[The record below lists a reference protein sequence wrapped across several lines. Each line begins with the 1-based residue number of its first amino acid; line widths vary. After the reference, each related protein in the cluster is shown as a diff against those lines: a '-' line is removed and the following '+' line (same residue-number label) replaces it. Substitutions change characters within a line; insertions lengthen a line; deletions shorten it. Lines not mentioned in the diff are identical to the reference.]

1 MDSREAHV
9 STQQSSPQEDARLSR
24 ADEHQERPQGPF
36 SSPPQGSQAPHSLIA
51 AVVPAGVANHLKTPQ
66 TPQDPQNPGTPTRP
80 SERFRRSETLRRTS
94 DYRRCYAEG
103 RRKGG
108 SYLVLHSL
116 GNASESPRFGQ
127 TASRK
132 VGGAVERHRLK
143 RWARE
148 IYRRWPDRR
157 RLPPADLIAHFKPG
171 AAAASFTDFRRELER
186 LLASLLPVAASPPG
200 PAGRGRV

>member
-1 MDSREAHV
+1 M
-9 STQQSSPQEDARLSR
+9 
-24 ADEHQERPQGPF
+24 
-36 SSPPQGSQAPHSLIA
+36 
-51 AVVPAGVANHLKTPQ
+51 VPAG
-66 TPQDPQNPGTPTRP
+66 DPQHPQPAHPPRHPEGTQRR
-80 SERFRRSETLRRTS
+80 SERFRRSETLRKTN

-116 GNASESPRFGQ
+116 LQPAGSPRFGQ

-148 IYRRWPDRR
+148 VYRRWPDRSL
-157 RLPPADLIAHFKPG
+157 LPPADLIAHFKPG
-171 AAAASFTDFRRELER
+171 AAAATFTDFRRELER
-186 LLASLLPVAASPPG
+186 LLASLLPAGAA
-200 PAGRGRV
+200 PARPAPRRPA

>member
-1 MDSREAHV
+1 MDIREAHV

-24 ADEHQERPQGPF
+24 AYEHQERPQGPF
-36 SSPPQGSQAPHSLIA
+36 SSPPQGSQAPHGLTA
-51 AVVPAGVANHLKTPQ
+51 FVVPAGDPQHPEPPQ
-66 TPQDPQNPGTPTRP
+66 TPLAGEIPQAREGQA
-80 SERFRRSETLRRTS
+80 SERFRRSQTLRKTN

-108 SYLVLHSL
+108 AFLVLHSVINEL
-116 GNASESPRFGQ
+116 GSPRFGQ

-148 IYRRWPDRR
+148 IYRRWPERH
-157 RLPPADLIAHFKPG
+157 RLPANDLIAHFKPG
-171 AAAASFTDFRRELER
+171 AADSTFIEFRRELER
-186 LLASLLPVAASPPG
+186 LLASLLPK
-200 PAGRGRV
+200 GRA